1 MNNPLEAVTQAVNS
15 LVTALKLPDES
26 AKANEVLGEMS
37 FPQFSRLLPYRDY
50 NQESGLF
57 MNDTTMGF
65 MLEAIPINGA
75 NESIVEALDHMLRTK
90 LPRGI
95 PLCIHLMSS
104 QLVGDRIE
112 YGLREFSWSGEQ
124 AERFNAITRAYYMKA
139 AATQFPLPEGM
150 NLPLT
155 LRHYRVFISYCS
167 PSKKKSRADILE
179 MENLVKIIRASLQGA
194 SITTQTVDA
203 QAFIDIVGEM
213 INHNPDSLYPKRR
226 QLDPYSDLNYQCVED
241 SFDLKVRADYLTLGL
256 RENGRNSTAR
266 ILNFHLA
273 RNPEI
278 AFLWN
283 VADNYSNLLNPELS
297 ISCPFILTL
306 TLVVEDQVKTHSEA
320 NLKYMDLEKK
330 SKTSYAKWFPSV
342 EKEAKEWG
350 ELRQRLGSG
359 QSSVV
364 SYFLNITAFCKD
376 NNETALEVEQ
386 DILNSFRKN
395 GFELISPRFNHMRN
409 FLTCLPFMAG
419 KGLFKQLKEA
429 GVVQRAE
436 SFNVANLMPLVADNP
451 LTPAGLLAPTYRNQL
466 AFIDIFFR
474 GMNNTNYNM
483 AVCGTSGAGKT
494 GLIQPLIR
502 SVLDS
507 GGFAVVFD
515 MGDGYKSLCENMG
528 GVYLD
533 GETLRF
539 NPFANMLGGDKR
551 LIDAHNQAVDFA
563 VRQVEALASTRVM
576 TDGQSETVLT
586 GNLVMALFNHDTS
599 RDQEP
604 QLHTH
609 TVVANVTQ
617 HNGEWKTLSSD
628 KVGKTGFIENVYA
641 NQIAFGRLYR
651 EKLKEQVE
659 ALGYETEVVGK
670 HGMWEMPG
678 VPVEAFSGRSQ
689 AIREAVGEDASLKSR
704 DVAALDTRKSKQH
717 VDPEVRMA
725 EWMQTLKDTGFDI
738 RAYRDAADQ
747 RAETRTQAPG
757 AVSQEGP
764 DVQQAVTQA
773 IAGLSERKVQFTYT
787 DVLARTVGIL
797 PPENGVIERARAGID
812 EAISREQLIPLDRE
826 KGLFTSGIH
835 VLDELSVRAL
845 SRDIMKQNRV
855 TVHPEKSVPRTA
867 GYSDA
872 VSVLAQDRPSL
883 AIVSGQGGAAGQ
895 RERVAELVMMAREQG
910 REVQIIAA
918 DRRSQMNLKQDERLS
933 GELITG
939 RRQLQEGMT
948 FTPGST
954 VIVDQ
959 GEKLSLK
966 ETLTLLDGAARHNVQ
981 VLITDSGQRTG
992 TGSALM
998 AMKDAGVNTYRWQ
1011 GGEQRPATIISEPDR
1026 NVRYARLAGD
1036 FAASVKAGEESVA
1049 QVSGVREQAILT
1061 QAIRSELK
1069 TQGVLGHPEVT
1080 MTALSP
1086 VWLDSRSRYLRDMYR
1101 PGMVMEQWNPETR
1114 SHDRYVI
1121 DRVTAQSHSLTLRD
1135 AQGETQVVRISSLDS
1150 SWSLFRP
1157 EKMPVADG
1165 ERLRVTGKIPG
1176 LRVSGGDRLQVTSV
1190 SEDAMTVVVPGR
1202 AEPASLPVADSPFTA
1217 LKLENGWVETPGH
1230 SVSDSAKVFA
1240 SVTQMAMDNAT
1251 LNGLARSGRDVR
1263 LYSSLDETRTA
1274 EKLARHP
1281 SFTVVSE
1288 QIKVRAGETLLE
1300 TAISL
1305 QKAGLHTPAQQ
1316 AIHLALPV
1324 LESKNLAFSMVDLLT
1339 EAKSFAAE
1347 GTSFTELGGEINAQ
1361 IKRGDLLYVDVA
1373 KGYGTGLL
1381 VSRASYEAEKSIL
1394 RHILEGK
1401 EAVTPLMERV
1411 PGELME
1417 KLTSGQR
1424 AATRMILETSDRF
1437 TVVQGYAGVGKTTQF
1452 RAVMSAVNML
1462 PESERPRVVGLGP
1475 THRAVGE
1482 MRSAGVDAQ
1491 TLASFLHDTQLQ
1503 QRSGETPDFSNT
1515 LFLLDESSMVGNTDM
1530 ARAYALIAAGGGRA
1544 VASGDTD
1551 QLQAIAPGQPFRLQQ
1566 TRSAADVAIMKE
1578 IVRQTPE
1585 LREAVYSLINRDVER
1600 ALSGLESVKPS
1611 QVPRLE
1617 GAWAPEHSVTEFSHS
1632 QEAKLAEAQQKAMLK
1647 GEAFPDVPM
1656 TLYEAIVR
1664 DYTGRTPEAREQTLI
1679 VTHLNEDR
1687 RVLNSMIHD
1696 AREKAGELGKEQVMV
1711 PVLNTANIRDGE
1723 LRRLSTWENNPDAL
1737 ALVDSV
1743 YHRIAGISKDD
1754 GLITLED
1761 AEGNTRLIS
1770 PREAVAEGVT
1780 LYTPD
1785 KIRVGTGDRMRFTK
1799 SDRERGYVANS
1810 VWTVTAVSGDSVTLS
1825 DGQQTR
1831 VIRPG
1836 QERAEQHIDLAYA
1849 ITAHGAQ
1856 GASETFA
1863 IALEGTEG
1871 NRKLMAGFESA
1882 YVALSRMKQHV
1893 QVYTDNRQGWTD
1905 AINNAV
1911 QKGTAHDVLEPKP
1924 DREVMNAQR
1933 LFSTARELRDVAA
1946 GRAVLRQAGLAGGDS
1961 PARFIAPGRKYP
1973 QPYVALP
1980 AFDRNGKSAGIWLN
1994 PLTTDDGNGLRGFS
2008 GEGRVKGSGDAQFV
2022 ALQGSRNGESLLAD
2036 NMQDGVRIARDNPDS
2051 GVVVRIAGE
2060 GRPWNP
2066 GAITGGRVWG
2076 DIPDSSVQPGAGNG
2090 EPVTAEV
2097 LAQRQAEE
2105 AIRRETERRADEI
2118 VRKMAENKPDLPD
2131 GKTEQAVREIAGQER
2146 DRADITERE
2155 AALPES
2161 VLRESQREQEAVR
2174 EVARENLLQERLQ
2187 QIERDMVRDLQKEKT
2202 LGGD

>member
-1 MNNPLEAVTQAVNS
+1 MMSIAQVRSAGSAGNYYTDKDNYYVLGSMGERWAGQGAEQLGLQGSVDKDVFTRLLEGR
-15 LVTALKLPDES
+15 LPDG
-26 AKANEVLGEMS
+26 ADL
-37 FPQFSRLLPYRDY
+37 SRMQD
-50 NQESGLF
+50 
-57 MNDTTMGF
+57 
-65 MLEAIPINGA
+65 
-75 NESIVEALDHMLRTK
+75 
-90 LPRGI
+90 
-95 PLCIHLMSS
+95 
-104 QLVGDRIE
+104 
-112 YGLREFSWSGEQ
+112 
-124 AERFNAITRAYYMKA
+124 
-139 AATQFPLPEGM
+139 
-150 NLPLT
+150 
-155 LRHYRVFISYCS
+155 
-167 PSKKKSRADILE
+167 
-179 MENLVKIIRASLQGA
+179 
-194 SITTQTVDA
+194 
-203 QAFIDIVGEM
+203 
-213 INHNPDSLYPKRR
+213 
-226 QLDPYSDLNYQCVED
+226 
-241 SFDLKVRADYLTLGL
+241 
-256 RENGRNSTAR
+256 GRNR
-266 ILNFHLA
+266 H
-273 RNPEI
+273 RPGY
-278 AFLWN
+278 
-283 VADNYSNLLNPELS
+283 D
-297 ISCPFILTL
+297 LTF
-306 TLVVEDQVKTHSEA
+306 SA
-320 NLKYMDLEKK
+320 PK
-330 SKTSYAKWFPSV
+330 S
-342 EKEAKEWG
+342 
-350 ELRQRLGSG
+350 
-359 QSSVV
+359 V
-364 SYFLNITAFCKD
+364 S
-376 NNETALEVEQ
+376 
-386 DILNSFRKN
+386 
-395 GFELISPRFNHMRN
+395 M
-409 FLTCLPFMAG
+409 MA
-419 KGLFKQLKEA
+419 
-429 GVVQRAE
+429 
-436 SFNVANLMPLVADNP
+436 
-451 LTPAGLLAPTYRNQL
+451 
-466 AFIDIFFR
+466 
-474 GMNNTNYNM
+474 
-483 AVCGTSGAGKT
+483 
-494 GLIQPLIR
+494 
-502 SVLDS
+502 
-507 GGFAVVFD
+507 
-515 MGDGYKSLCENMG
+515 
-528 GVYLD
+528 
-533 GETLRF
+533 
-539 NPFANMLGGDKR
+539 MLGGDKR
-551 LIDAHNQAVDFA
+551 LIEAHNQAVDFA

-609 TVVANVTQ
+609 AVVANVTQ

-689 AIREAVGEDASLKSR
+689 TIREAVGEDASLKSR

-725 EWMQTLKDTGFDI
+725 EWMQTLKETGFDI

-918 DRRSQMNLKQDERLS
+918 DRRSQMNLKQDERL
-933 GELITG
+933 
-939 RRQLQEGMT
+939 
-948 FTPGST
+948 
-954 VIVDQ
+954 
-959 GEKLSLK
+959 
-966 ETLTLLDGAARHNVQ
+966 
-981 VLITDSGQRTG
+981 
-992 TGSALM
+992 
-998 AMKDAGVNTYRWQ
+998 
-1011 GGEQRPATIISEPDR
+1011 
-1026 NVRYARLAGD
+1026 
-1036 FAASVKAGEESVA
+1036 
-1049 QVSGVREQAILT
+1049 
-1061 QAIRSELK
+1061 
-1069 TQGVLGHPEVT
+1069 
-1080 MTALSP
+1080 
-1086 VWLDSRSRYLRDMYR
+1086 
-1101 PGMVMEQWNPETR
+1101 
-1114 SHDRYVI
+1114 
-1121 DRVTAQSHSLTLRD
+1121 TAQSHSLTLRD

-1176 LRVSGGDRLQVTSV
+1176 LRVSGGDRLQVASV

-1202 AEPASLPVADSPFTA
+1202 AEPATLPVADSPFTA

-1288 QIKVRAGETLLE
+1288 QIKARAGETLLE

-1324 LESKNLAFSMVDLLT
+1324 VESKNLAFSMVDLLT

-1361 IKRGDLLYVDVA
+1361 IKRGDLLYVDVV

-1491 TLASFLHDTQLQ
+1491 TLASFLHDTQLL
-1503 QRSGETPDFSNT
+1503 QRSGETPNFSNT
-1515 LFLLDESSMVGNTDM
+1515 LFLLDESSVVGNTDM

-1611 QVPRLE
+1611 QVPRQE
-1617 GAWAPEHSVTEFSHS
+1617 GAWVPEHSVTEFSHS

-1647 GEAFPDVPM
+1647 GEAFPDIPM

-1723 LRRLSTWENNPDAL
+1723 LRRL
-1737 ALVDSV
+1737 
-1743 YHRIAGISKDD
+1743 
-1754 GLITLED
+1754 
-1761 AEGNTRLIS
+1761 
-1770 PREAVAEGVT
+1770 
-1780 LYTPD
+1780 
-1785 KIRVGTGDRMRFTK
+1785 
-1799 SDRERGYVANS
+1799 
-1810 VWTVTAVSGDSVTLS
+1810 
-1825 DGQQTR
+1825 
-1831 VIRPG
+1831 
-1836 QERAEQHIDLAYA
+1836 
-1849 ITAHGAQ
+1849 
-1856 GASETFA
+1856 
-1863 IALEGTEG
+1863 
-1871 NRKLMAGFESA
+1871 
-1882 YVALSRMKQHV
+1882 
-1893 QVYTDNRQGWTD
+1893 
-1905 AINNAV
+1905 
-1911 QKGTAHDVLEPKP
+1911 
-1924 DREVMNAQR
+1924 
-1933 LFSTARELRDVAA
+1933 
-1946 GRAVLRQAGLAGGDS
+1946 
-1961 PARFIAPGRKYP
+1961 
-1973 QPYVALP
+1973 
-1980 AFDRNGKSAGIWLN
+1980 
-1994 PLTTDDGNGLRGFS
+1994 
-2008 GEGRVKGSGDAQFV
+2008 
-2022 ALQGSRNGESLLAD
+2022 
-2036 NMQDGVRIARDNPDS
+2036 
-2051 GVVVRIAGE
+2051 
-2060 GRPWNP
+2060 
-2066 GAITGGRVWG
+2066 
-2076 DIPDSSVQPGAGNG
+2076 
-2090 EPVTAEV
+2090 
-2097 LAQRQAEE
+2097 
-2105 AIRRETERRADEI
+2105 
-2118 VRKMAENKPDLPD
+2118 
-2131 GKTEQAVREIAGQER
+2131 
-2146 DRADITERE
+2146 
-2155 AALPES
+2155 
-2161 VLRESQREQEAVR
+2161 
-2174 EVARENLLQERLQ
+2174 
-2187 QIERDMVRDLQKEKT
+2187 
-2202 LGGD
+2202 